1 MPLNPSDL
9 TMFNTFD
16 VSTSALVAQ
25 RQRLN
30 AISSN
35 LANISTT
42 RNERGEPEAY
52 QPRYV
57 TFQTDAELATSG
69 GGLGVR
75 VDSVEYSNEPPLMKY
90 EPGHPDANGNGYVAY
105 PNVDMTTEFVDAL
118 EATRAYEANIGVLE
132 ITKAMGERTLQIIA

>member
-1 MPLNPSDL
+1 
-9 TMFNTFD
+9 
-16 VSTSALVAQ
+16 
-25 RQRLN
+25 
-30 AISSN
+30 
-35 LANISTT
+35 
-42 RNERGEPEAY
+42 
-52 QPRYV
+52 
-57 TFQTDAELATSG
+57 LATSG

>member
-1 MPLNPSDL
+1 
-9 TMFNTFD
+9 MFNTFD

-57 TFQTDAELATSG
+57 TFQTNAELATSG
-69 GGLGVR
+69 G
-75 VDSVEYSNEPPLMKY
+75 EYSQAPPLLKY
-90 EPGHPDANGNGYVAY
+90 EPGHPDANASGYVAY
-105 PNVDMTTEFVDAL
+105 PNVDMTSEFVDAL

-132 ITKAMGERTLQIIA
+132 ITKDMGNRALQIIA

>member
-1 MPLNPSDL
+1 
-9 TMFNTFD
+9 MFNVFD

-42 RNERGEPEAY
+42 RNERGEAQAY

-57 TFQTDAELATSG
+57 TFQTDANLATAG
-69 GGLGVR
+69 GGEGVK
-75 VDSVEYSNEPPLMKY
+75 VASVEVSQEPPLMKY
-90 EPGHPDANGNGYVAY
+90 EPGHPDANASGYVAY
-105 PNVDMTTEFVDAL
+105 PNIDMTTEFVDAL

>member
-1 MPLNPSDL
+1 
-9 TMFNTFD
+9 MFNTFD

-42 RNERGEPEAY
+42 RNEQGQPEAY

-69 GGLGVR
+69 GGMGVK
-75 VDSVEYSNEPPLMKY
+75 VGSVEYSQTPPLLKY
-90 EPGHPDANGNGYVAY
+90 EPGHPDANASGFVAY
-105 PNVDMTTEFVDAL
+105 PNVDMTSEFVDAL

-132 ITKAMGERTLQIIA
+132 ITKDMGNRTLQIIA

>member
-1 MPLNPSDL
+1 
-9 TMFNTFD
+9 MFTAFD

-25 RQRLN
+25 RMRLN

-35 LANISTT
+35 LANVSTT

-52 QPRYV
+52 TPRFV
-57 TFQTDAELATSG
+57 TFQTDTAVSTGAG
-69 GGLGVR
+69 GVGVK
-75 VDSVEYSNEPPLMKY
+75 VDSVEYSRQPPLMRH
-90 EPGHPDANGNGYVAY
+90 EPGHPDADASGFVAY

-132 ITKAMGERTLQIIA
+132 ISKDMGQRTLQILA